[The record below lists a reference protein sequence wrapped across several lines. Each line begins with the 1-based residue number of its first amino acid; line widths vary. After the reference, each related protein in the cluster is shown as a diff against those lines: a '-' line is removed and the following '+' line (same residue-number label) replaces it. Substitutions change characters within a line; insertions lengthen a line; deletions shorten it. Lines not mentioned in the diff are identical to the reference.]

1 MNNPETPFAVLDLEI
16 FKGNLANAKRFS
28 NEIGVSQR
36 PHCKTHKIPE
46 LAKIQLE
53 YGASGITLATI
64 GEAEVFVEAGIKD
77 IFIAYPLWPKESKK
91 QRLSKLANSA
101 KIAVGV
107 DSLEAVKGWVGLD
120 TIGYLVEV
128 NSGHNRSGCEPEM
141 AGKIAKALV
150 DSGLS
155 FEGVFTYPG
164 HSYHPDKREQA
175 SKDEAIALQK
185 ALDAL
190 VKVGLEAKTVSGG
203 STPSWRTTSSLLT
216 EMRQG
221 VYPFNDAQ
229 QIELGNCGIAD
240 VSFWIVGT
248 VVSKAE
254 NKIVMDAGS
263 KALGADRAAWA
274 TGYGRLLDFPE
285 ALLTA
290 LSEHHVT
297 AILPESEAI
306 PNLGDQVRI
315 VPNHVC
321 NAFNLQ
327 EVVYPLKD
335 GKLGKPME
343 VLARG
348 KNS

>member
-1 MNNPETPFAVLDLEI
+1 MDQPQTPYAVLDQAVLAR
-16 FKGNLANAKRFS
+16 NLRTAAEFATAIS
-28 NEIGVSQR
+28 VSQR

-53 YGASGITLATI
+53 YGAIGITLATI

-77 IFIAYPLWPKESKK
+77 IFIAYPLWPTEAKK
-91 QRLSKLANSA
+91 QRLTQLANNA

-107 DSLEAVKGWVGLD
+107 DNLEAVKGWVGLD
-120 TIGYLVEV
+120 SIDYLVEV

-175 SKDEAIALQK
+175 SKDEARALQT

-229 QIELGNCGIAD
+229 QIELGNCGFAD

-263 KALGADRAAWA
+263 KTLGADRAAWA

-297 AILPESEAI
+297 AILPEGVAI
-306 PNLGDQVRI
+306 PGLGDQVRI

-327 EVVYPLKD
+327 EVVYPLQD
-335 GKLGKPME
+335 GKLGEPME